1 MDIDQEAK
9 HENGNASFEE
19 MSLPG
24 AESVSGKQ
32 TM

>member
-1 MDIDQEAK
+1 MDIDQEVK

-19 MSLPG
+19 ISLPG
-24 AESVSGKQ
+24 AETVSGKQ